1 MTFIPL
7 SIKHI
12 FNEKTFYSIK
22 ESILNHKT
30 CYLKMVKQTL
40 FIALIALCS
49 SLQIPIFG
57 QKPVVIKLDNPSF
70 EDYPQAGRQPS
81 GWFDCGFAGETP
93 PDVNPTGQFKVSK
106 NAYHASTYLGMVTRD
121 NNTWEAVGQRLKSP
135 LLKGVTYTFSIY
147 LARSEIYMSQSRTT
161 GRDVNYVTP
170 AILRIWAGSGY
181 CAKEEMLGETD
192 LISAAAWQK
201 FTIKFT
207 PKGTHNYFMIEA
219 FYKVPTLFPY
229 NGNVLADNASDL
241 TPEMPKDEPTVASVE
256 PKPKTTVTKPPPK
269 QTVETPK
276 PPTITIVKPTDK
288 ATVTNPSVELR
299 AMAGNISDKSQIS
312 VFFNGSE
319 LSAFE
324 FDKAKRLIRANVR
337 LNEGANTFAIK
348 VANKDGDALSSTT
361 VNYSP
366 PAPVTA
372 ATPDR
377 LREGTIIK
385 IEKLQF
391 ASNSAEIEKDSYSS
405 LDAIYDLL
413 ASNPNMI
420 VEIGGHTNLIIEEG
434 LSYRLSKNRAQ
445 AVADYLTNK
454 GIDRK
459 RLITKG
465 YGKSLPIEN
474 NTSQAANKVNQ
485 RVEIKI
491 LSTSG

>member
-1 MTFIPL
+1 
-7 SIKHI
+7 
-12 FNEKTFYSIK
+12 
-22 ESILNHKT
+22 
-30 CYLKMVKQTL
+30 MVKQTL
-40 FIALIALCS
+40 FIALFALCS
-49 SLQIPIFG
+49 SLQIPLFG

-70 EDYPQAGRQPS
+70 EDYPQAGRQPI
-81 GWFDCGFAGETP
+81 GWFDCGSAGETP

-106 NAYHASTYLGMVTRD
+106 NAYHGSTYLGMVTRD

-147 LARSEIYMSQSRTT
+147 LSRSEIYLSQSRTT

-170 AILRIWAGSGY
+170 AILRVWAGSGY
-181 CAKEEMLGETD
+181 CAKEEMMAETD
-192 LISAAAWQK
+192 LVSAATWQK
-201 FTIKFT
+201 FTMKFT
-207 PKGTHNYFMIEA
+207 PKATHNYFMIEA

-241 TPEMPKDEPTVASVE
+241 VPEIPKEE
-256 PKPKTTVTKPPPK
+256 PKIAVVEKPKATPKPI
-269 QTVETPK
+269 VETPK
-276 PPTITIVKPTDK
+276 PPTVTIVKPTDK
-288 ATVTNPSVELR
+288 STVTNPSIELR
-299 AMAGNISDKSQIS
+299 ATAANISDKNQIS
-312 VFFNGSE
+312 VFFNGNE

-324 FDKAKRLIRANVR
+324 FDKTKRLVRANVR
-337 LNEGANTFAIK
+337 LNEGENTLIVK
-348 VANKDGDALSSTT
+348 VANKDGDALSSVKVTYNLP
-361 VNYSP
+361 VV
-366 PAPVTA
+366 VTA

-377 LREGTIIK
+377 LKEGTIIK

-405 LDAIYDLL
+405 LDDIYNLL
-413 ASNPNMI
+413 ATNPHMI

-454 GIDRK
+454 GIDKR

>member
-1 MTFIPL
+1 
-7 SIKHI
+7 
-12 FNEKTFYSIK
+12 
-22 ESILNHKT
+22 
-30 CYLKMVKQTL
+30 MVKQTL
-40 FIALIALCS
+40 FIALFAVCS

-70 EDYPQAGRQPS
+70 EDYPQAGHQPA

-106 NAYHASTYLGMVTRD
+106 NAYHGSTYLGMVTRD

-147 LARSEIYMSQSRTT
+147 LSRSEIYMSQSRTT

-170 AILRIWAGSGY
+170 AILRVWAGSGY
-181 CAKEEMLGETD
+181 CAKEEMMGETD
-192 LISAAAWQK
+192 LVTAAAWQK
-201 FTIKFT
+201 FSMKFT
-207 PKGTHNYFMIEA
+207 PKATHNYLMIEA

-241 TPEMPKDEPTVASVE
+241 VPEMPKEEPKIAVVE
-256 PKPKTTVTKPPPK
+256 PKPKTNTTKPTPK
-269 QTVETPK
+269 QTVEIPR
-276 PPTITIVKPTDK
+276 PPTVSIVKPTDK
-288 ATVTNPSVELR
+288 TTVTNPSVELR
-299 AMAGNISDKSQIS
+299 ATAGNISDKTQIS

-319 LSAFE
+319 MSAFE
-324 FDKAKRLIRANVR
+324 FDKAKRLVRANIR
-337 LNEGANTFAIK
+337 LNEGENTLIVK
-348 VANKDGDALSSTT
+348 VANKDGEALSSTT
-361 VNYSP
+361 INYTP
-366 PAPVTA
+366 PVAVTA

-377 LREGTIIK
+377 LKEGTIIK

-405 LDAIYDLL
+405 LDDIYNLL
-413 ASNPNMI
+413 AANPHMI

-454 GIDRK
+454 GIDK
-459 RLITKG
+459 RRLVTRG

-474 NTSQAANKVNQ
+474 NTTQAANKVNQ

>member
-1 MTFIPL
+1 
-7 SIKHI
+7 
-12 FNEKTFYSIK
+12 
-22 ESILNHKT
+22 
-30 CYLKMVKQTL
+30 MVKQTL
-40 FIALIALCS
+40 FIVFFAVCS
-49 SLQIPIFG
+49 SLQIPLFG

-70 EDYPQAGRQPS
+70 EDYPQAGHQPA

-106 NAYHASTYLGMVTRD
+106 NAYHGTTYLGMVTRD
-121 NNTWEAVGQRLKSP
+121 NNTWEAAGQRLKSP

-170 AILRIWAGSGY
+170 AILRVWAGSGY
-181 CAKEEMLGETD
+181 CAKEEMMGETD
-192 LISAAAWQK
+192 LVSSAAWQK
-201 FTIKFT
+201 FTMKFT
-207 PKGTHNYFMIEA
+207 PKATHNYFMIEA

-241 TPEMPKDEPTVASVE
+241 VPEMPKEE
-256 PKPKTTVTKPPPK
+256 PKIAVIEPKSKTNTTKPTPK
-269 QTVETPK
+269 QTVEIPR
-276 PPTITIVKPTDK
+276 PPTINIVKPTNK
-288 ATVTNPSVELR
+288 TTVTNPSVELR
-299 AMAGNISDKSQIS
+299 ATAGNISDKNQIS

-319 LSAFE
+319 MSAFE
-324 FDKAKRLIRANVR
+324 FDKAKHLVRANIR
-337 LNEGANTFAIK
+337 LNEGENTLIVK

-361 VNYSP
+361 INYTPSV
-366 PAPVTA
+366 AVTT

-377 LREGTIIK
+377 LKEGTIIK

-391 ASNSAEIEKDSYSS
+391 ASNSSEIEKDSYSS
-405 LDAIYDLL
+405 LDEIYNLL
-413 ASNPNMI
+413 AANPHMI
-420 VEIGGHTNLIIEEG
+420 VEIGGHTNLVIEEG

-454 GIDRK
+454 GIDKR